1 VTTDDGGL
9 DLMALLPRLA
19 QVSGVLNRGRLIERA
34 MAASGITV
42 DRPAMGVLLTLHM
55 AGEPLRVGEIAHR
68 MQVVGPH
75 ITRQLNELERRD
87 LARRVPDPDDQ
98 RARLIELTPGGSA
111 ATTRYMETMLGW
123 LAGSLDGWTAQD
135 RATFGRLLARFVNDF
150 TARIDAL
157 DT

>member
-1 VTTDDGGL
+1 
-9 DLMALLPRLA
+9 MALLPRLA

-55 AGEPLRVGEIAHR
+55 AGEPLRVGEVAHR

-98 RARLIELTPGGSA
+98 RARLIELTPEGSA
-111 ATTRYMETMLGW
+111 ATTRYMETILGW
-123 LAGSLDGWTAQD
+123 LAGSLDDWTPED
-135 RATFGRLLARFVNDF
+135 RATFGRLLERFVNDF

-157 DT
+157 GT

>member
-1 VTTDDGGL
+1 
-9 DLMALLPRLA
+9 MALLPRLA

-98 RARLIELTPGGSA
+98 RARLIELTPEGSA
-111 ATTRYMETMLGW
+111 ATARYMETILGW
-123 LAGSLDGWTAQD
+123 LAGSLDDWTAQD
-135 RATFGRLLARFVNDF
+135 RATFGRLLERFVNDF
-150 TARIDAL
+150 TARVDAL